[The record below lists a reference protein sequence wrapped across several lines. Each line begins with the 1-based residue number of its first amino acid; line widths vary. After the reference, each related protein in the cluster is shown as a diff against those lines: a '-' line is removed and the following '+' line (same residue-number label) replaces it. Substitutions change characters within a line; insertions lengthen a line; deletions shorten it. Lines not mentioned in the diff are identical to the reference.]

1 MIRDYFIYCAFFKS
15 LFRVRLQIFDNVD
28 KQTVVSYFLVVG
40 QAPALL
46 TVQHTNMKSKV
57 ISQSLLLTSFLL
69 TQKDYNVHD
78 SMARIPSLDTK

>member
-1 MIRDYFIYCAFFKS
+1 MYALVQFNSYLQDVIFVIRDYFIYCAFFKS

-46 TVQHTNMKSKV
+46 TAQHTNMKS
-57 ISQSLLLTSFLL
+57 
-69 TQKDYNVHD
+69 
-78 SMARIPSLDTK
+78 